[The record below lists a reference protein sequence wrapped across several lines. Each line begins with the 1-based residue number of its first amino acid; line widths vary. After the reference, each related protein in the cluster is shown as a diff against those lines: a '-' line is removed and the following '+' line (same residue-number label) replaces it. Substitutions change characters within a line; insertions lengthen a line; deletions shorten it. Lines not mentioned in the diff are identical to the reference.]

1 MTNKLFIPDELPHGL
16 RTDLA
21 LAAASTAVSLAALI
35 LLVIG

>member
-1 MTNKLFIPDELPHGL
+1 MTDKLSTPDELPHGL

-21 LAAASTAVSLAALI
+21 LAAASTAMSLAALI